1 MRYLILS
8 PDAQRGC
15 EVSSSEIFKRHLDV
29 FPSNF
34 LQLALLE
41 QQLDQMASRGYCHP
55 QPFCDSSFF
64 FPVPA
69 LFLTNTCIILIKFE
83 TYFAC
88 CLIACGG
95 TSCTIL
101 LLVVLCGSLIDA
113 DGSAGPVEGFLW
125 LGMPSQGSRS
135 DSWPRGAALVHGT

>member
-1 MRYLILS
+1 MPREAVRSPLQRYSKGIWMWF
-8 PDAQRGC
+8 PAT
-15 EVSSSEIFKRHLDV
+15 SSSWLYLSSSWTRW
-29 FPSNF
+29 
-34 LQLALLE
+34 
-41 QQLDQMASRGYCHP
+41 P
-55 QPFCDSSFF
+55 QEGTAILNLCDSSFF

-101 LLVVLCGSLIDA
+101 LLVVLCGNLVNA